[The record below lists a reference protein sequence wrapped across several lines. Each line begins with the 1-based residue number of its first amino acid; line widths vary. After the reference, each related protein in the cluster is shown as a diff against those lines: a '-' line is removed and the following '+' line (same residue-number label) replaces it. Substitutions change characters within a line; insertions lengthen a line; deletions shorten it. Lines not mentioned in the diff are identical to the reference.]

1 MASIQTIEKQTK
13 VPRKLN
19 VCAYARVSCDKDTML
34 HSLFNQ
40 VNYYSRYIQSNPGWN
55 YVGVYSD
62 AGKTGTKGSRGD
74 FEQMFNDA
82 NEGKIDI
89 ILVKSITRFARNTE
103 ITLKW
108 VRAMKDINVDIF
120 FESEGIHTL
129 SSDGEMLITLFAGA
143 AQEQSRT
150 CSLNTL
156 WRVKRNFEQGISY
169 GGKDCLGYKLKMH
182 TFTIVSEEAELVKRI
197 YNLYLEGNGD
207 CKIAKILNNEGLKS
221 KTGVLWQKNAIR
233 TILTNYNYTGNLM
246 LQKTY
251 RIDYLSKLT
260 RVNKGEKDMYL
271 VEDNHEAII
280 SLETFEKAQELRK
293 ARFNRARKESEK
305 HSFTGIVVCGN
316 CGKNY
321 KYKKTNGK
329 GKYECVTYNDLG
341 KAYCLSK
348 AVPEE
353 TLMLEITYLLKIPT
367 FDETK
372 MRAKIKKIIV
382 KENNMLEV
390 HFVNGKVEVIIWKDR
405 SRSESWTPEMREKAR
420 QRNLQKGGKE

>member
-129 SSDGEMLITLFAGA
+129 SSDGEMLQVQHKNNL
-143 AQEQSRT
+143 
-150 CSLNTL
+150 
-156 WRVKRNFEQGISY
+156 
-169 GGKDCLGYKLKMH
+169 
-182 TFTIVSEEAELVKRI
+182 ELVALT
-197 YNLYLEGNGD
+197 LY
-207 CKIAKILNNEGLKS
+207 
-221 KTGVLWQKNAIR
+221 
-233 TILTNYNYTGNLM
+233 
-246 LQKTY
+246 
-251 RIDYLSKLT
+251 
-260 RVNKGEKDMYL
+260 GE
-271 VEDNHEAII
+271 
-280 SLETFEKAQELRK
+280 
-293 ARFNRARKESEK
+293 
-305 HSFTGIVVCGN
+305 
-316 CGKNY
+316 
-321 KYKKTNGK
+321 
-329 GKYECVTYNDLG
+329 
-341 KAYCLSK
+341 
-348 AVPEE
+348 
-353 TLMLEITYLLKIPT
+353 
-367 FDETK
+367 
-372 MRAKIKKIIV
+372 
-382 KENNMLEV
+382 
-390 HFVNGKVEVIIWKDR
+390 
-405 SRSESWTPEMREKAR
+405 
-420 QRNLQKGGKE
+420 